1 MKTMKLML
9 TVLVA
14 LFAMTANAQSNEL
27 VTKYKGQDGVKSEDM
42 MADVKRMVDMFAQM
56 PAQGGG
62 APGMPDMSAMAA
74 QLKTIKTYT
83 VLTPSG
89 DKAAAMKADVE
100 ALKSKG
106 YTTLIEFVEGDGG
119 MGQMG
124 AMPEPKA
131 GPDGVKR
138 LQLPNMFQQ
147 MGGGSMQAYAKVTD
161 NKFNEVIFF
170 SAGQQTSLSFVEAN
184 GLTVDNL
191 MMIMMIPMM
200 RNMQGGGGFGGGF

>member
-1 MKTMKLML
+1 MKVMKSIL
-9 TVLVA
+9 TVLIA
-14 LFAMTANAQSNEL
+14 LCAMTANAQSNEL
-27 VTKYKGQDGVKSEDM
+27 VTKYKGEGVKSEDM

-62 APGMPDMSAMAA
+62 MPGMPDMSAMAA
-74 QLKTIKTYT
+74 QLKSIKTYT

-89 DKAAAMKADVE
+89 DKATAMKADVE

-147 MGGGSMQAYAKVTD
+147 MGGGSMQASAKVKD
-161 NKFNEVIFF
+161 NKFNEVLFF
-170 SAGQQTSLSFVEAN
+170 TAGQQTSLSVVEATD
-184 GLTVDNL
+184 LTVDNL

-200 RNMQGGGGFGGGF
+200 RNMGQGGGFGGGF